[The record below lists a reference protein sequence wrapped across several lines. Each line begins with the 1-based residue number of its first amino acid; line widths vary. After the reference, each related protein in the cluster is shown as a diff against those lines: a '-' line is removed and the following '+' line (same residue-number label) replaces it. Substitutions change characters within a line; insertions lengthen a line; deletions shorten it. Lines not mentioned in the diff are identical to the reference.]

1 MKKAMRHDPHFLD
14 FHSLLRQAG
23 RLLLIAAS
31 GATLCVAAN
40 VAQAA
45 GTGASSKDI
54 DAAYRRERASC
65 MDGSSNEDRATCLK
79 EAGAAREAARQGQ
92 LTDDRDAERKN
103 AVARCNALPESD
115 RGDCVRR
122 VHGQGMESGSVGG
135 GGIFRETV
143 TTVPA
148 SPSDSG
154 TGGSAP

>member
-1 MKKAMRHDPHFLD
+1 MKKTIMHPR
-14 FHSLLRQAG
+14 SLLRQGA
-23 RLLLIAAS
+23 RLLLIAIS

-40 VAQAA
+40 LAQAA
-45 GTGASSKDI
+45 ATGASNKDI
-54 DAAYRRERASC
+54 DAAYRSERASC
-65 MDGSSNEDRATCLK
+65 MDGSSNQDRATCLK
-79 EAGAAREAARQGQ
+79 EAGAARDEARRGQ
-92 LTDDRDAERKN
+92 LTDDRDADRQN

-122 VHGQGMESGSVGG
+122 VRGDGTASGSVGG

-154 TGGSAP
+154 SGGSVP

>member
-1 MKKAMRHDPHFLD
+1 MKNTIMHSR
-14 FHSLLRQAG
+14 SLLRKGAH
-23 RLLLIAAS
+23 LLLIAAG

-40 VAQAA
+40 LAQAA
-45 GTGASSKDI
+45 GTGASNKDI

-79 EAGAAREAARQGQ
+79 EAGAARDEARRGQ
-92 LTDDRDAERKN
+92 LTDDRDAERQN
-103 AVARCNALPESD
+103 AVARCNALPEAD

-122 VHGQGMESGSVGG
+122 VRGDGTVSGSVGA

-154 TGGSAP
+154 PGGSAP

>member
-1 MKKAMRHDPHFLD
+1 MKKAMMHSLH
-14 FHSLLRQAG
+14 FHSLLRQGA
-23 RLLLIAAS
+23 RLLLIAAG

-40 VAQAA
+40 LAQAA
-45 GTGASSKDI
+45 GTGASNKDI
-54 DAAYRRERASC
+54 DAAYQRERASC

-79 EAGAAREAARQGQ
+79 EAGAARDEARRGQ
-92 LTDDRDAERKN
+92 LTDDRDAERQN

-122 VHGQGMESGSVGG
+122 VNGEGTVSGSVGA

-148 SPSDSG
+148 SPSGPD
-154 TGGSAP
+154 GSAP